1 MRRTAA
7 FALMISLALLSACGG
22 GAERAAADNF
32 RQRLSAAEQIS
43 FTADER
49 AEYPGKTEE
58 YTLRYSESGG
68 EASVEVVKPDII
80 AGISARVKDG
90 GGTLSY
96 DGAELNTG
104 PLPGGL
110 TPISALPAL
119 TEAMKSGHID
129 SVWREGEYTVAQ
141 ITPDDG
147 ETVTV
152 WFDGGM
158 APCRAE
164 ICSGE
169 TVTVFCGIENFTCSR

>member
-22 GAERAAADNF
+22 GAERAAAEDF
-32 RQRLSAAEQIS
+32 RQRLSASGQIS
-43 FTADER
+43 FTAEER
-49 AEYPGKTEE
+49 AEYPDKTEE

-68 EASVEVVKPDII
+68 EACIEVVKPDII

-90 GGTLSY
+90 AGVLSY
-96 DGAELNTG
+96 DGAELDTG

-129 SVWREGEYTVAQ
+129 SAWREGEYTVAQ

-158 APCRAE
+158 APRRAE

-169 TVTVFCGIENFTCSR
+169 TVTVFCGIENFTCSG

>member
-22 GAERAAADNF
+22 AERAAAEDF

-96 DGAELNTG
+96 EGAELDTG

-110 TPISALPAL
+110 TPISALPGA
-119 TEAMKSGHID
+119 
-129 SVWREGEYTVAQ
+129 
-141 ITPDDG
+141 
-147 ETVTV
+147 
-152 WFDGGM
+152 DGGHEERAYRFRLAGGRIHGRPDHPGRRGNGDGLVRRRHG
-158 APCRAE
+158 APAGRRYAA
-164 ICSGE
+164 G
-169 TVTVFCGIENFTCSR
+169 RP